1 METFD
6 RRAGNRVLRCGEGNL
21 CALARRILEAT
32 TGASPEED
40 THIVKILDV
49 AEFAGVSAATV
60 SRVLNN
66 VSTVDPVL
74 AERVRAAVDH
84 LGYRSNG
91 VARSLRRRRT
101 DVWALII
108 SDISNPFFTSVA
120 RGVEDVAQRAGYSVV
135 LCNSDE
141 DPAKESQ
148 YFDVAEREQVSGV
161 ILSPNVSGSDLSRL
175 AGAGIPVVAVDRPLD
190 KPVDTVMA
198 DSIEGARAATA
209 HLFEEGW
216 RRPAC
221 ITGPA
226 TAETA
231 EQRVVG
237 YLQAYSEQ
245 RRRSSRTLIKHC
257 DYRSDTA
264 RDAVTALLSLR
275 NPPDSFF
282 VANSTMA
289 LGALEGFD
297 QHGVVPGRDV
307 GLVAFDD
314 APWARFVNPPMST
327 VQQPAYE
334 IGRRA
339 AEMLLDR
346 IEGREDGAQPRKVL
360 LPTELVVRESSR
372 RRDAS
377 ASRSA

>member
-1 METFD
+1 M
-6 RRAGNRVLRCGEGNL
+6 
-21 CALARRILEAT
+21 
-32 TGASPEED
+32 
-40 THIVKILDV
+40 
-49 AEFAGVSAATV
+49 SAATV

-66 VSTVDPVL
+66 VSTVDPDL
-74 AERVRAAVDH
+74 AERVREAVDR

-141 DPAKESQ
+141 DPAKEAQ
-148 YFDVAEREQVSGV
+148 YFDVAEREQVAGV
-161 ILSPNVSGSDLSRL
+161 ILSPNITGSDVSLL
-175 AGAGIPVVAVDRPLD
+175 ARAGIPVVAVDRPLD
-190 KPVDTVMA
+190 RPVDSVMA
-198 DSIEGARAATA
+198 DSVDGARAATL
-209 HLFEEGW
+209 HLFDEGW

-221 ITGPA
+221 VTGPA

-237 YLQAYSEQ
+237 YLQAYADR
-245 RRRSSRTLIKHC
+245 RRRSARSLVQHA
-257 DYRSDTA
+257 DYRADMA
-264 RDAVTALLSLR
+264 RDVVAKLLDLR

-289 LGALEGFD
+289 LGALDEFGRR
-297 QHGVVPGRDV
+297 GLVPGQDV

-327 VQQPAYE
+327 VRQQAYQ
-334 IGRRA
+334 IGASA

-346 IEGREDGAQPRKVL
+346 IDGRVDDVAPRHLL
-360 LPTELVVRESSR
+360 LPTELVIRDSSR
-372 RRDAS
+372 RKVVAS
-377 ASRSA
+377 ATA